1 MNIFIET
8 ARYKFLLIIM
18 ILPSLLLESFRFED
32 EDHYEY
38 EIRVL
43 LKNI

>member
-32 EDHYEY
+32 EDHNEY
-38 EIRVL
+38 EIRVF

>member
-18 ILPSLLLESFRFED
+18 ILPSLLLESFRFEG
-32 EDHYEY
+32 EDDHDY
-38 EIRVL
+38 EI
-43 LKNI
+43 

>member
-18 ILPSLLLESFRFED
+18 ILSSLLLESFRFEG

-38 EIRVL
+38 EI
-43 LKNI
+43 